1 MESEKDCH
9 DYYMGLAVEL
19 ATQHM
24 EAGAGGPFGAV
35 VVRAGQI
42 IGSGWNRVTSH
53 NDPTAHAEVSAIR
66 AACES
71 VGDFSLKGSVIYSTC
86 EPCPMCLSAIWWAR
100 IDAIYYA
107 STRDDAAKIG
117 FDDAALYEEVSLA
130 IQDRRLPLRR
140 CAIKEADALMNKWLN
155 KKNKVPY

>member
-1 MESEKDCH
+1 MESEKHSH

-24 EAGAGGPFGAV
+24 EAGAGGPFGV
-35 VVRAGQI
+35 VIVRAGQI